1 MHNFSG
7 KWDPQILPWIC
18 FPIWRIK
25 MPPFFWKIAHALKKN
40 AQTNRHHHHNKQTK
54 QQTNQERKKQT
65 NQQTNQARKKE
76 RKKQTNQPNN
86 QLAFTFS
93 TQKNMQL
100 LCFAHVVQQPS
111 SRTPPPSTTSSPPP
125 CHRHGWQQKLH
136 QRPGSAPHPCKA
148 RWLRQWRKWWGF
160 NHQKS
165 IKKSM
170 VSTMEGSEVLRF
182 FEELCVVSVF
192 WMICCLEFQKISW

>member
-76 RKKQTNQPNN
+76 RKKETNKPTKQPTCFYLFHPKKHATFMLCTRCAATIIKDTTTIHHL
-86 QLAFTFS
+86 LAPALPSARMAAKAPPEAWICS
-93 TQKNMQL
+93 TSLQGAL
-100 LCFAHVVQQPS
+100 A
-111 SRTPPPSTTSSPPP
+111 
-125 CHRHGWQQKLH
+125 
-136 QRPGSAPHPCKA
+136 
-148 RWLRQWRKWWGF
+148 
-160 NHQKS
+160 
-165 IKKSM
+165 
-170 VSTMEGSEVLRF
+170 
-182 FEELCVVSVF
+182 
-192 WMICCLEFQKISW
+192 